1 MSIQKINPPDLAPA
15 VGYDHVVV
23 ATGTTRVYVAG
34 QTGIGPD
41 GVVVGDDL
49 ASQTAQ
55 AVRNVGI
62 ALSAAGA
69 GWDDVVKM
77 TMLIVGFEP
86 SMAEGM
92 FAGLAEVFGDD
103 IPTAAA
109 TLHGVQSLF
118 EPELLVEIDVI
129 AEM

>member
-1 MSIQKINPPDLAPA
+1 MSIQRINPPDLAPA

-77 TMLIVGFEP
+77 TVLIVGFEP

-118 EPELLVEIDVI
+118 EPEFLVEIDVI